1 MSPAPDAAAGVLR
14 SSHPTGERVK
24 LFPLRVRSIF
34 RARRGRRGWPRNET
48 HLLPAA
54 FGGQSPRE
62 LHAAP
67 KAAQP
72 QGRAQ
77 SLPKMSGV
85 IPTNDPVLDEM
96 LGKLGA
102 FLMPIIAP
110 GPPPPPPPPVPPP
123 SPTVSL
129 ASVTEH
135 AVGIGNRRGTGT
147 VGAFTVRALK
157 GLQLDAVVR
166 FQYWAVTPEEV
177 DASVAGLQGR
187 LRTAGNVLR
196 AAGFLRLEAAETS
209 VAESVAAVND
219 FWRKS
224 ADYRVL
230 YEFQFEDND
239 GAEGLIARIP
249 IAFEG
254 EFTESMVVTDDMVRW
269 DKVAAPTIVV
279 RGNSTRPRGVKAL
292 SVVAFLPG
300 GWDGAGVTVT
310 ASVGGDVHVVP
321 FASVRAFVAAF
332 TPASE
337 TVILGGNPY
346 LVGHLAPDQI
356 GFPVV
361 LPFTLERGDF
371 LRISYSNTEFD
382 NDAVVYLRVL

>member
-1 MSPAPDAAAGVLR
+1 
-14 SSHPTGERVK
+14 
-24 LFPLRVRSIF
+24 
-34 RARRGRRGWPRNET
+34 
-48 HLLPAA
+48 
-54 FGGQSPRE
+54 
-62 LHAAP
+62 
-67 KAAQP
+67 
-72 QGRAQ
+72 
-77 SLPKMSGV
+77 MSGM

-96 LGKLGA
+96 LGKLDA
-102 FLMPIIAP
+102 FLSPIAA
-110 GPPPPPPPPVPPP
+110 GPPPPPVPPP

-129 ASVTEH
+129 ASVAEH

-187 LRTAGNVLR
+187 LRAAGNVLR
-196 AAGFLRLEAAETS
+196 AAGFLRIEAAETS
-209 VAESVAAVND
+209 VAESVATVND

-224 ADYRVL
+224 ADYKVL

-249 IAFEG
+249 IDFEG

-269 DKVAAPTIVV
+269 DNVAAPTIVV
-279 RGNSTRPRGVKAL
+279 RGNSTRPRRVAAL
-292 SVVAFLPG
+292 AVVAFLPG

-310 ASVGGDVHVVP
+310 ASVGGAVHDVP
-321 FASVRAFVAAF
+321 FAGVRAFVQAF

-337 TVILGGNPY
+337 TVVLGGNPY
-346 LVGHLAPDQI
+346 LVGRLAPDQV

-361 LPFTLERGDF
+361 LPLTLGRGDF
-371 LRISYSNTEFD
+371 LRISYSTTEFD
-382 NDAVVYLRVL
+382 SDAVVYLRVL